1 MNPDLVDEI
10 EYMIDLLTKSGFF
23 SQKEILEILEDQFIE
38 YEIDFSE
45 FDISPNDFN
54 NNNFSVLEKTFKK
67 LSEKAIICVHNC
79 GYDFKEGVDDIYEL
93 YVHLIN
99 NKYSALGFC
108 FYTFEDVEQAIERDI
123 LKLTFGD
130 FQRDENKS
138 LEIGEIVYQ
147 KLIDAKFKVNWD
159 NTVNS
164 PIEIINFKWDKKYS
178 EDTEYEIEGA
188 YELFTG
194 VMNEK

>member
-1 MNPDLVDEI
+1 MNQDLVDEI

-23 SQKEILEILEDQFIE
+23 SQDGILEILEDQFIE

>member
-1 MNPDLVDEI
+1 MNQDLVDEI

-23 SQKEILEILEDQFIE
+23 SQDEILEILEDQFIE

-45 FDISPNDFN
+45 SDISRNDFN

>member
-99 NKYSALGFC
+99 NKYSAQGFC
-108 FYTFEDVEQAIERDI
+108 FYTFEDVEQAIEKNI

-138 LEIGEIVYQ
+138 LEIGNIVYQ
-147 KLIDAKFKVNWD
+147 CLIDANFQVNWD

-164 PIEIINFKWDKKYS
+164 PIEIINFNWDKKYD

-188 YELFTG
+188 YDLFTG

>member
-1 MNPDLVDEI
+1 MNQDLVDEI

-23 SQKEILEILEDQFIE
+23 SQDEILEILEDQFIE

-164 PIEIINFKWDKKYS
+164 PIEIINFKWDKKYG

>member
-1 MNPDLVDEI
+1 MNQDLVDEI

-23 SQKEILEILEDQFIE
+23 SRDEILEILEDQFIE

>member
-1 MNPDLVDEI
+1 MNQDLVDEI

-23 SQKEILEILEDQFIE
+23 SQDEILEILEDQFIE

-164 PIEIINFKWDKKYS
+164 PIEIINFKWDNKYS

>member
-1 MNPDLVDEI
+1 MNQDLVDEI

-23 SQKEILEILEDQFIE
+23 SQDEILEILEDQFIE

-45 FDISPNDFN
+45 FDISLNDFN

>member
-1 MNPDLVDEI
+1 MNQDLVDEI

-23 SQKEILEILEDQFIE
+23 SQDEILEILEDQFIE

-54 NNNFSVLEKTFKK
+54 NNNFSVLEKSFKK

>member
-1 MNPDLVDEI
+1 MIQVLVDEI

-23 SQKEILEILEDQFIE
+23 SQDEILEILEDQFIE

>member
-1 MNPDLVDEI
+1 MNQDLVDEI

-23 SQKEILEILEDQFIE
+23 SQDEILEILEDQFIE

-138 LEIGEIVYQ
+138 LEIGEIAYQ

>member
-1 MNPDLVDEI
+1 M
-10 EYMIDLLTKSGFF
+10 MIDLLTKSGFF
-23 SQKEILEILEDQFIE
+23 SQDEILEILEDQFIE

-79 GYDFKEGVDDIYEL
+79 GYDFKEGVEDIYEL

>member
-1 MNPDLVDEI
+1 MNQDLVDEI

-23 SQKEILEILEDQFIE
+23 SQDEILEILEDQFIE

-54 NNNFSVLEKTFKK
+54 NNNFSVLEKIFKK

-164 PIEIINFKWDKKYS
+164 PIEIINFKWDNKYS

>member
-1 MNPDLVDEI
+1 MNQDLVDEI

-23 SQKEILEILEDQFIE
+23 SQDEILEILEDQFID

-45 FDISPNDFN
+45 FDIHPNDFN
-54 NNNFSVLEKTFKK
+54 NENFSVLEKTFKK
-67 LSEKAIICVHNC
+67 LSEKSIICVHNC
-79 GYDFKEGVDDIYEL
+79 GYDFKEGVNDIYEL

-99 NKYSALGFC
+99 NKYSAQGFC
-108 FYTFEDVEQAIERDI
+108 FYTFEDVEQSIEKNI

-138 LEIGEIVYQ
+138 LEIGNTVYQ
-147 KLIDAKFKVNWD
+147 SLIDAKFQVNWD

-164 PIEIINFKWDKKYS
+164 PIEISFNWDKKFN
-178 EDTEYEIEGA
+178 EDMEYEIEGA
-188 YELFTG
+188 YALFTG

>member
-1 MNPDLVDEI
+1 MNQDLVDEI

-23 SQKEILEILEDQFIE
+23 SQDEILEILEDQFIE

-138 LEIGEIVYQ
+138 LEIGEIVHQ

>member
-1 MNPDLVDEI
+1 MNQDLVDEI

-23 SQKEILEILEDQFIE
+23 SQDEILEILEDQFIE

-108 FYTFEDVEQAIERDI
+108 FYTFEDVEQAIGRDI

>member
-1 MNPDLVDEI
+1 MNQDLVDEI

-23 SQKEILEILEDQFIE
+23 SQDEILEILEDQFIE

-99 NKYSALGFC
+99 NKNSALGFC

>member
-1 MNPDLVDEI
+1 MNQDLVDEI

-23 SQKEILEILEDQFIE
+23 SQDEILEILEDQFIE

-164 PIEIINFKWDKKYS
+164 PIEIINFNWDKKYD

-188 YELFTG
+188 YDLFTG

>member
-23 SQKEILEILEDQFIE
+23 SQKEILEILDDQFIE
-38 YEIDFSE
+38 YEIDFSA
-45 FDISPNDFN
+45 FDICPNDFN
-54 NNNFSVLEKTFKK
+54 NKNFSILEKTFKK
-67 LSEKAIICVHNC
+67 LSEKSISRVHNC
-79 GYDFKEGVDDIYEL
+79 GYDFEEGVDDIYEL

-99 NKYSALGFC
+99 NKYSAQGFC
-108 FYTFEDVEQAIERDI
+108 FYTFEDVEQAIEKNI

-138 LEIGEIVYQ
+138 LEIGNIVYQ
-147 KLIDAKFKVNWD
+147 CLIDANFQVNWD

-164 PIEIINFKWDKKYS
+164 PIEIINFNWDKKYD

-188 YELFTG
+188 YDLFAG

>member
-1 MNPDLVDEI
+1 MNQDLVDEI

-23 SQKEILEILEDQFIE
+23 SQDEILEILEDQFIE

-108 FYTFEDVEQAIERDI
+108 FYTFEDVEQAIESDI

>member
-1 MNPDLVDEI
+1 MNQDLVDEI

-23 SQKEILEILEDQFIE
+23 SQDEILEILEDQFIE

-147 KLIDAKFKVNWD
+147 KLIDSKFKVNWD

>member
-1 MNPDLVDEI
+1 MNQDLVDEI

-23 SQKEILEILEDQFIE
+23 SQDEILEILEDQFIE

-54 NNNFSVLEKTFKK
+54 NNNFSVLEKSFKK

-108 FYTFEDVEQAIERDI
+108 FYTFEDVEQAIGRDI

>member
-1 MNPDLVDEI
+1 MNQDLVDEI

-23 SQKEILEILEDQFIE
+23 SQDEILEIWEDQCIE

-45 FDISPNDFN
+45 FDISPNDFI

-99 NKYSALGFC
+99 NKYSALGF
-108 FYTFEDVEQAIERDI
+108 FF
-123 LKLTFGD
+123 
-130 FQRDENKS
+130 
-138 LEIGEIVYQ
+138 
-147 KLIDAKFKVNWD
+147 
-159 NTVNS
+159 
-164 PIEIINFKWDKKYS
+164 
-178 EDTEYEIEGA
+178 
-188 YELFTG
+188 
-194 VMNEK
+194 

>member
-1 MNPDLVDEI
+1 MNQDLVDEI
-10 EYMIDLLTKSGFF
+10 GYMIDLLTKSGFF
-23 SQKEILEILEDQFIE
+23 SQDEILEILEDQFIE

>member
-1 MNPDLVDEI
+1 MNQDLVDEI

-23 SQKEILEILEDQFIE
+23 SQDEILEILEDQFIE

-79 GYDFKEGVDDIYEL
+79 GYDFKEGVDDIHEL

>member
-1 MNPDLVDEI
+1 MNQDLVDEI

-23 SQKEILEILEDQFIE
+23 SQDEILEILEDQFIE

-67 LSEKAIICVHNC
+67 LSEKASICVHNC

>member
-23 SQKEILEILEDQFIE
+23 SQDEILEILEDQFIE

>member
-1 MNPDLVDEI
+1 MNQDLVDEI

-23 SQKEILEILEDQFIE
+23 SQDDILEILEDQFIE